1 MRSGRSKANFIRENY
16 FLTLLW
22 QCRRCKQRPSKAW
35 LLLWLRCNRS
45 NVLRQIFARCASRPA
60 LILWVTSANLYQTI
74 SGAAQIC
81 RLGRTV
87 HASVLRVWRFVVN
100 DQAQRKGLSLS
111 AWKTKQG
118 YRTPLLVR
126 RFLKRTVS

>member
-22 QCRRCKQRPSKAW
+22 KW
-35 LLLWLRCNRS
+35 LLRWLQCNRS
-45 NVLRQIFARCASRPA
+45 NALRQIFARCISQPV
-60 LILWVTSANLYQTI
+60 LILWVTSANPYQTI
-74 SGAAQIC
+74 SGAAPIC
-81 RLGRTV
+81 RLGKTV
-87 HASVLRVWRFVVN
+87 PASVLPAWRFVVN
-100 DQAQRKGLSLS
+100 DLAPRKGLSLS

-118 YRTPLLVR
+118 YLTPLLVR